1 VQLLVR
7 WPLPDVPDLGERLV
21 AAYAD
26 ERRTYHDLRHLTEVL
41 DRLDELHAIGTPF
54 DPVAVRLAAWF
65 HDAVHEGRPGDEERS
80 ARWAEEALADAG
92 VEAPLVAEVARLV
105 RSTEHHDP
113 APDDLDGSALS
124 DADLAILAS
133 PAQRYADYVAD
144 VRLEYAHVSDRDF
157 AIGRTAV
164 LRELLSADR
173 LFRTDHGH
181 THWETA
187 ARRNVEA
194 DLAALD
200 ERLRLSGGMT

>member
-1 VQLLVR
+1 VQLLDR
-7 WPLPDVPDLGERLV
+7 WPLPDAPDLGGRLV
-21 AAYAD
+21 AAYGE

-41 DRLDELHAIGTPF
+41 DRLDELHAAGTPF

-80 ARWAEEALADAG
+80 ARWAEEALAEAG
-92 VEAPLVAEVARLV
+92 LEAPLVAEVARLV
-105 RSTEHHDP
+105 RMTEHHDP
-113 APDDLDGSALS
+113 APDDLGGAALS

-133 PAQRYADYVAD
+133 PPERYADYVAA
-144 VRLEYAHVSDRDF
+144 VRLEYAHVPDREF

-164 LRELLSADR
+164 LTELLTSAP

-181 THWETA
+181 AHWEAT

-194 DLAALD
+194 DLRALA